1 MDTEARRRS
10 CRAWTEKPLFKEA
23 KTTTDKCTE
32 RELGGISSDDDI
44 GENANSEDTNM
55 NESRADLSKLEP
67 PSLRKYRRLYK
78 LGEVQNGGTK
88 EELMPAVVRHWNQT
102 IVDEDETLIAFA
114 LSLRKQALSGS
125 SSSLGVNRTNATKTL
140 VRAGFKQRARQ

>member
-1 MDTEARRRS
+1 
-10 CRAWTEKPLFKEA
+10 
-23 KTTTDKCTE
+23 
-32 RELGGISSDDDI
+32 
-44 GENANSEDTNM
+44 
-55 NESRADLSKLEP
+55 
-67 PSLRKYRRLYK
+67 
-78 LGEVQNGGTK
+78 VQNGGTK

>member
-23 KTTTDKCTE
+23 KTTTDTCTE

-55 NESRADLSKLEP
+55 NESRADLSKLE
-67 PSLRKYRRLYK
+67 
-78 LGEVQNGGTK
+78 V
-88 EELMPAVVRHWNQT
+88 
-102 IVDEDETLIAFA
+102 
-114 LSLRKQALSGS
+114 S
-125 SSSLGVNRTNATKTL
+125 SQLH
-140 VRAGFKQRARQ
+140 